1 MHCGGFDLMEKIAI
15 IGGGPAGTA
24 AAIQLSRSGFDVTV
38 FEKQAIGGLAVN
50 ANLIENY
57 LGFPSGIS
65 GIRFTGLLEKHLE
78 NLEIEVKYQEIDT
91 VKFENNTFLLN
102 NRPEK
107 YSRLIIATGTKQNQ
121 LNISGMDKIP
131 EDKIHYEVYEL
142 LGESN
147 KTIGIIGA
155 GDAAFDYALNLSLT
169 NKSIILNRGEE
180 IKALDLL
187 RDRAEKNTNIEYR
200 NNVSVN
206 EIISQKDKLLLN
218 CKVRNEKNEDS
229 FFEILLDYLLIAIG
243 RQAATPMLSNEME
256 LVKDD
261 LIKQK
266 RLFFIGDLINDKFR
280 QVSLS
285 AADGIRAAMEIKF
298 DWDEQS
304 K

>member
-1 MHCGGFDLMEKIAI
+1 MEKIAI

-24 AAIQLSRSGFDVTV
+24 AAIQLKRSGFDVTI

-57 LGFPSGIS
+57 LGFPNGIS

-78 NLEIEVKYQEIDT
+78 NLEIEVKYDEIDYI
-91 VKFENNTFLLN
+91 KFENNSYLLN
-102 NRPEK
+102 NRLEK
-107 YSRLIIATGTKQNQ
+107 YSRLIIATGTKPNQ
-121 LNISGMDKIP
+121 LNIPGMEKIAIDKIY
-131 EDKIHYEVYEL
+131 YEVYEL

-169 NKSIILNRGEE
+169 NKSIILNRSQE

-187 RDRAEKNTNIEYR
+187 RYRADKNPNIENR
-200 NNVSVN
+200 KNVVVS

-229 FFEILLDYLLIAIG
+229 YFEILLDYLLIAIG
-243 RQAATPMLSNEME
+243 RQAAMPMLSNELE
-256 LVKDD
+256 HGKDD
-261 LIKQK
+261 LISQK